1 MIKQPTLLVYGTADP
16 TGNVDIWRRVAGAMP
31 GGTLEIVDGAGHQP
45 WFDVAAVADR
55 IRQFVTASTTGRQSL
70 PMT

>member
-31 GGTLEIVDGAGHQP
+31 GGSWRSWTGPAISRGSTSQ
-45 WFDVAAVADR
+45 AVADR

-70 PMT
+70 PMA